1 MTTPIKIYK
10 HAGYL
15 IPMNQLSAE
24 DIDRAKRRWT
34 YRFYKESACSKC
46 EFLVDRHNEEVCG
59 QCPGYLG
66 GRLLAKEVIIK
77 GETYLSLPYGDKE
90 AVRKFAKR
98 LGEYK
103 VINKH
108 PKTPLSRPIKLLQ
121 QLRDYQIEARDAM
134 IEHKCGVL
142 DSPPRSGKTV
152 IATSVVSKLGL
163 KTLILAHQR
172 DWLNNFVETFVG
184 SDTQDAFTNA
194 KPSQIVMAKTLQ
206 DFERAD
212 VALATFQQFMNPRG
226 QKLLQK
232 IRSMYPVLVVDE
244 AHGVPAIQTSK
255 ILAQINAEYR
265 FGLTGSPERKNEAE
279 FVMVDKLIGPTVYRS
294 KVEKLVPA
302 FRPLFTKCKIEPKG
316 TSQAAWP
323 RYLTRL
329 ENDEKRTKLI
339 VDLAVESIK
348 AGHSVLIPVQRVQTV
363 KRIVHLIND
372 EFEDKV
378 AVAFTGAV
386 KDVQRKKLIEDARKY
401 RIKAIVGVGKIV
413 STGLNIPRASML
425 IDNTPTNNRP
435 GAIQRI
441 SRILTP
447 YEGKP
452 NPVYVR
458 LLDETKACRSC
469 FRSEWFSTISKEFKP
484 HISKED
490 YAKIKAYIAS
500 GKVNHG
506 LDEEDIRFG
515 I

>member
-1 MTTPIKIYK
+1 MTKPITVYK

-15 IPMNQLSAE
+15 IPMNQLDRDDVE
-24 DIDRAKRRWT
+24 RAKRRWT
-34 YRFYKESACSKC
+34 YRFYKEAACNKC

-66 GRLLAKEVIIK
+66 GRMLAKEVTVAGK
-77 GETYLSLPYGDKE
+77 QFLSLPYGDKE
-90 AVRKFAKR
+90 AVRKYVKR
-98 LGEYK
+98 LGPIK
-103 VINKH
+103 VVNKH
-108 PKTPLSRPIKLLQ
+108 PKTTLSRPIKLTKTP
-121 QLRDYQIEARDAM
+121 RDYQVEARDTM
-134 IEHKCGVL
+134 IAKKCGIL

-152 IATSVVSKLGL
+152 MGTMVVCELGL
-163 KTLILAHQR
+163 KTLIIAHQR

-194 KPSQIVMAKTLQ
+194 KPEQIVMAKTLE
-206 DFERAD
+206 DFKRAD
-212 VALATFQQFMNPRG
+212 VALATFQQFMNPNG

-232 IRSMYPVLVVDE
+232 IRSMFAILIVDE
-244 AHGVPAIQTSK
+244 THLAPAIESSK
-255 ILAQINAEYR
+255 VLAAINAEYR

-279 FVMVDKLIGPTVYRS
+279 FVMVNKLLGPTIYKT
-294 KVEKLVPA
+294 KVDKLVPH
-302 FRPLFTKCKIEPKG
+302 FRPVFTKCKLEPKG
-316 TSQAAWP
+316 SSQAAWP

-329 ENDEKRTKLI
+329 EKDEKRIKLLVEI
-339 VDLAVESIK
+339 AVEAIK
-348 AGHSVLIPVQRVQTV
+348 AKHMVLIPVSRVETV
-363 KRIVHLIND
+363 RRVVHLIND
-372 EFEDKV
+372 EFEEKV
-378 AVAFTGAV
+378 AMPFTGAV
-386 KDVQRKKLIEDARKY
+386 KDAQRKKLIEDARNYKV
-401 RIKAIVGVGKIV
+401 KSIVGVGKIV

-425 IDNTPTNNRP
+425 IDYIPTNNRP

-452 NPVYVR
+452 DPVYVR
-458 LLDETKACRSC
+458 LLDETKVSRSC

-484 HISKED
+484 HLPKED
-490 YAKIKAYIAS
+490 YAKVKAFIAS